1 MIDLIIPK
9 KTRTYIPQELEI
21 KWENLAPIFEELQNR
36 PLPTV
41 ADLEQWLKDKSE
53 LEAALEEDFA
63 WRYIKMTCDTNNEAL
78 VQSFQ
83 YFATEIEPKIA
94 PINNELNIKLV
105 NHGLV
110 DELDQDKYFVYL
122 RGIKK
127 ALEIYREE
135 NIPLFTKLQVSQQK
149 YQAISGAMSVELNDQ
164 EYTLE
169 QAATFLKD
177 VNREVRQQA
186 WEAIQQRRLVNK
198 DELNVLFDEL
208 ITLRHEV
215 SLNAGFENYRD
226 YMFQALGRFDY
237 TPKDCYKFA
246 EAIEKEV
253 VPILKEQ
260 ADKRAEDLGISPLK
274 PWDMDVSTS
283 GKPALKPFT
292 SGEELVNK
300 TITCFDRI
308 DPKLGQMLATMKAN
322 KLFDVES
329 RKGKAP
335 GGYNYPLAETG
346 APFIFMNS
354 ANTLRDLTTMV
365 HEGGH
370 AVHTFLTA
378 DLELNDFKHCPSEVA
393 ELASMSMELIT
404 MDQWDVYFDNEED
417 LIRAKREQLI
427 DVLKTLPWVAV
438 IDQFQHWIYTNPGHN
453 AAERESAFKQIY
465 SRFGAGFTDWEG
477 LDASYGNLWQKQLH
491 LFEVP
496 FYYIEYAI
504 AQLGA
509 IAIYKNYK
517 EDPNKALKQYLDALA
532 LGYTKPMNE
541 IYETA
546 GIKFDF
552 SVDYVAELA
561 SFIKNE
567 LAKLG

>member
-21 KWENLAPIFEELQNR
+21 KWENLSPIFEELKNR

-105 NHGLV
+105 NHELV

-122 RGIKK
+122 RAIKK

-260 ADKRAEDLGISPLK
+260 ADKRAEDLSISPLK
-274 PWDMDVSTS
+274 PWDMEVSTS

-292 SGEELVNK
+292 SGEELVDK
-300 TITCFDRI
+300 TITCFERI

-404 MDQWDVYFDNEED
+404 MDQWDVYFDKEED

-453 AAERESAFKQIY
+453 AAERETAFKQIY
-465 SRFGAGFTDWEG
+465 SRFGAGFTNWEG

-517 EDPNKALKQYLDALA
+517 EDPAKALKQYLDALA

>member
-21 KWENLAPIFEELQNR
+21 KWENLSPIFEELKNR

-105 NHGLV
+105 NHELV

-122 RGIKK
+122 RAIKK

-149 YQAISGAMSVELNDQ
+149 YQAISGAMSVVINDQ

-177 VNREVRQQA
+177 VNRGVRQQA

-300 TITCFDRI
+300 TISCFERI

-404 MDQWDVYFDNEED
+404 MDQWDVYFDKEED

-453 AAERESAFKQIY
+453 AAERETAFKQIY

-517 EDPNKALKQYLDALA
+517 EDPAKALKQYLDALA

>member
-9 KTRTYIPQELEI
+9 KTRSYIPQELDI
-21 KWENLAPIFEELQNR
+21 KWGTLSPIFDELLNR
-36 PLPTV
+36 DLPT
-41 ADLEQWLKDKSE
+41 LEALAQWLKDKSE

-63 WRYIKMTCDTNNEAL
+63 WRYIKMSCDTNNESL
-78 VQSFQ
+78 VQAFQ
-83 YFATEIEPKIA
+83 YFAEEIEPKIS
-94 PINNELNIKLV
+94 PIANQLNIKLV
-105 NHGLV
+105 DHELV
-110 DELDQDKYFVYL
+110 DELDQEKYFVYL

-127 ALEIYREE
+127 SLELYRED
-135 NIPLFTKLQVSQQK
+135 NIPLFTKLQVAQQR
-149 YQAISGAMSVELNDQ
+149 YQGITGAMSVHINDQ

-169 QAATFLKD
+169 QASTFLKD
-177 VNREVRQQA
+177 VSREVRQQA
-186 WEAIQQRRLVNK
+186 WETIQQRRLVDK
-198 DELNVLFDEL
+198 DELNILFDEL
-208 ITLRHEV
+208 IIMRHEV

-246 EAIEKEV
+246 EAIEKQI
-253 VPILKEQ
+253 VPILNEQ
-260 ADKRAEDLGISPLK
+260 AEKRSEALGIEVLK
-274 PWDMDVSTS
+274 PWDMEVSTT
-283 GKPALKPFT
+283 GKPALKPFAN
-292 SGEELVNK
+292 GEELIDK
-300 TITCFDRI
+300 TIACFDRI

-322 KLFDVES
+322 QLFDVES

-378 DLELNDFKHCPSEVA
+378 KLELNDFKHCPSEVA

-404 MDQWDVYFDNEED
+404 MDQWDIYFDNEED

-438 IDQFQHWIYTNPGHN
+438 IDQFQHWIYTNPGHD
-453 AAERESAFKQIY
+453 AAARESAFKQIY
-465 SRFGAGFTDWEG
+465 NRFGAGFTNWDG
-477 LDASYGNLWQKQLH
+477 LEAEYGNLWQKQLH

-517 EDPNKALKQYLDALA
+517 ENPNKALQQYLDALA

-552 SVDYVAELA
+552 SVDYVEELA
-561 SFIKNE
+561 AFIKNE
-567 LAKLG
+567 LALLD

>member
-105 NHGLV
+105 NHELV

-260 ADKRAEDLGISPLK
+260 ADERAEDLGISPLK

-292 SGEELVNK
+292 SGEELVDK

>member
-21 KWENLAPIFEELQNR
+21 KWETLAPIFDELQNR
-36 PLPTV
+36 ALPTV

-63 WRYIKMTCDTNNEAL
+63 WRYIRMTCDTNNETL
-78 VQSFQ
+78 VQAFQ

-94 PINNELNIKLV
+94 PINNALNKKLV
-105 NHGLV
+105 NHKLV
-110 DELDQDKYFVYL
+110 DELDQEKYFVYL
-122 RGIKK
+122 RAIKK
-127 ALEIYREE
+127 SLEIYRDE
-135 NIPLFTKLQVSQQK
+135 NVPLFTKLQVAQQK
-149 YQAISGAMSVELNDQ
+149 YQAISGAMSVHLNDQ

-169 QAATFLKD
+169 QAAAFLKD

-186 WEAIQQRRLVNK
+186 WEAIQQRRLVDK

-208 ITLRHEV
+208 ITMRHEV

-253 VPILKEQ
+253 VPILKDQ
-260 ADKRAEDLGISPLK
+260 ADKRAADLGISPLK

-283 GKPALKPFT
+283 GKPALRPFAN
-292 SGEELVNK
+292 GEELVDK
-300 TITCFDRI
+300 TIICFERI

-378 DLELNDFKHCPSEVA
+378 NLELNDFKHCPSEVA

-404 MDQWDVYFDNEED
+404 MDQWDVYFDKEED

-465 SRFGAGFTDWEG
+465 SRFGAGFADWEG
-477 LDASYGNLWQKQLH
+477 LEASYGNLWQKQLH

-517 EDPNKALKQYLDALA
+517 EDPAKALEQYLEALA

-561 SFIKNE
+561 DFIKNE
-567 LAKLG
+567 LARLD

>member
-21 KWENLAPIFEELQNR
+21 KWENLSPIFEELKNR

-105 NHGLV
+105 NHEVV

-122 RGIKK
+122 RAIKK

-149 YQAISGAMSVELNDQ
+149 YQAISGAMSVVINDQ

-177 VNREVRQQA
+177 VNRGVRQQA

-260 ADKRAEDLGISPLK
+260 ADKRAEDLIISPLK
-274 PWDMDVSTS
+274 PWDMEVSTS

-292 SGEELVNK
+292 SGEELVDK
-300 TITCFDRI
+300 TISCFERI

-404 MDQWDVYFDNEED
+404 MDQWDVYFDKEED

-453 AAERESAFKQIY
+453 AAERETAFKQIY

-517 EDPNKALKQYLDALA
+517 EDPAKALKQYLDALA